1 MKFEEDLAKII
12 IAQYSLSDS
21 TLKVWR
27 SRGSIPDKY
36 ADQDYKPREVISKVR
51 NVKHNRLV
59 DLLKS
64 GNIVVRNFAEL
75 VGVSEYKINEAISSN
90 PTLLSETDLLKC
102 EVELKKLKFE
112 IVKTFQTFL
121 NLNLR
126 RLLSNPVIAYSVI
139 VHDKQLTNKISYI
152 RSGKGEPDR
161 QLWDE
166 LKDKYIVFAMQLT
179 L

>member
-1 MKFEEDLAKII
+1 MKFEEDLAKKI

-36 ADQDYKPREVISKVR
+36 SDTDYKPREVISKVR
-51 NVKHNRLV
+51 NVKHDRLV

-64 GNIVVRNFAEL
+64 GKIVVRNFAEL
-75 VGVSEYKINEAISSN
+75 VGVSEHKLNEAISAKQ
-90 PTLLSETDLLKC
+90 TLLSESDLLKC

-112 IVKTFQTFL
+112 IVRTFQTFL
-121 NLNLR
+121 NLNLI
-126 RLLSNPVIAYSVI
+126 RLLNSPVIAYSVI

-161 QLWDE
+161 ALWND
-166 LKDKYIVFAMQLT
+166 LKDKYIVFAMQIQL
-179 L
+179 